1 MAYRKLISVGLRL
14 GCLLICWPVI
24 LQAADTKPADAKV
37 ADTKDN
43 ADKADPYLRV
53 ARDEKGQPTA
63 LEAAIVRFA
72 PADRSKTAP
81 TVDLVAAVHV
91 AEPSFFDQLNK
102 EFKGYDAVLY
112 ELIAPEGAKPPK
124 DGAAASGNPVS
135 AVQNAM
141 TQMLE
146 LEFQLKGIDYS
157 AKNFVHADLSPDEF
171 RRSMRDRDESVAS
184 IFLRMMG
191 YAMAQEGKQ
200 SGGTSDADLL
210 MALFDKN
217 RALALK
223 RVMAEQFEQLGGM
236 LEVLDGPKGSTLIS
250 DRNKRALDVLR
261 QQIDGGKKKFAIFY
275 GAGHMPD
282 MEKRLHDDFGLAR
295 VETRWLKAW
304 DLVGKR

>member
-1 MAYRKLISVGLRL
+1 MIYRKLVSVGLRL
-14 GCLLICWPVI
+14 ACLLVCSPVI
-24 LQAADTKPADAKV
+24 LQAADTKD
-37 ADTKDN
+37 ADTKN
-43 ADKADPYLRV
+43 KADKGTHYLRV
-53 ARDEKGQPTA
+53 ARDEKGKPTA

-72 PADRSKTAP
+72 PADRSKATP
-81 TVDLVAAVHV
+81 MVDLVAAVHI

-124 DGAAASGNPVS
+124 DGAPASGNPVS

-146 LEFQLKGIDYS
+146 LEFQLKGIDYN
-157 AKNFVHADLSPDEF
+157 AKNFVHADLSPEEF

-191 YAMAQEGKQ
+191 YAMAQQGNQ

-217 RALALK
+217 RSLALK

-236 LEVLDGPKGSTLIS
+236 LRVLDGPKGSTLIS
-250 DRNKRALDVLR
+250 DRNKKALDVLR
-261 QQIDGGKKKFAIFY
+261 QQVDAGKKKMAIFY

-282 MEKRLHDDFGLAR
+282 MEKRLADDFGLR
-295 VETRWLKAW
+295 KVETRWLKAW